1 MSQSSLQTVAAD
13 LPKPR
18 TSAAS
23 ALWRSLKSCAL
34 LGILSFLLLAVIECF
49 DLNMRLGNLFES
61 PLDRI
66 AFSAY
71 FSPSLLIGSV
81 VGLLVGLS
89 GWIASL
95 LFETTRRIVSV
106 IGGPRVLHGAVA
118 YFGVAAVGAFVL
130 NQFRPINLYVL
141 GVIREAEKL
150 SFLRV
155 TLLNHE
161 RASSYLLVM
170 GLLIACSLTWYVAR
184 ATARYPRI
192 RIPLIL
198 GLGLVILTAYWVD
211 SRVSVQLYEYTMH
224 RSLYLLEVAAAMAIV
239 AAVHFSRSRS
249 DSFPGRTSKRKN
261 RLSLAALIVL
271 AVCVAFTFLRL
282 DTNQRLK
289 ALVFSRTTQMKQNL
303 RLARWALDFDRD
315 GYSPLLGGGDR
326 DDGQATINP
335 GMLEVVE
342 DGIDNNSI
350 GSDLTRTAL
359 DEWKAESESCRP
371 AIIGS
376 TARYNVVFF
385 FIDTVRADHLSTYG
399 YGRRTTPNLDKLGS
413 RSAVFENAFT
423 PSPRTSEAVQ
433 KFMQSS
439 YWDAHLEAWT
449 QILARN
455 GYNTMLFPGRRSWER
470 YKEWMP
476 VVRKAQGRPLKENID
491 VAIETLSQTP
501 SDSPFC
507 AYIYIP
513 DPHQPYIR
521 HDDFAYGDSVTD
533 LYDGEL
539 SYTDHHVGRFLDW
552 MEQAGRLA
560 NTIVVIMSD
569 HGESLGERGIYLHST
584 QLYNEQT
591 RVPLIIH
598 IPNQPA
604 RRIPDYVTT
613 VDLGSTILHAVGI
626 EYPKEHAGVSLVPLI
641 RGEPFEHPPVYGE
654 QTSQE
659 ISPFVRLDQQIH
671 PEGKKYMVVT
681 QDGFK
686 LIYNRDPYSFELFD
700 LKADPGELRNLYDHL
715 PDKAQSMRRLIGR
728 FVDVVTASR
737 PPDADEGRYSR
748 SGGIDGD
755 KVE

>member
-1 MSQSSLQTVAAD
+1 MPESSLQTVAAD
-13 LPKPR
+13 LPKSWTP
-18 TSAAS
+18 AAS
-23 ALWRSLKSCAL
+23 SLWRSLKSCAL
-34 LGILSFLLLAVIECF
+34 LGMLSFLLLAVIEWL
-49 DLNMRLGNLFES
+49 DLNIRLNNLFES
-61 PLDRI
+61 PLDRV
-66 AFSAY
+66 AFSAF
-71 FSPSLLIGSV
+71 FSISLLIGAV
-81 VGLLVGLS
+81 VGGVVGLS
-89 GWIASL
+89 GWISSL
-95 LFETTRRIVSV
+95 LFDATQRLVSAV
-106 IGGPRVLHGAVA
+106 GGPRALHWAVA
-118 YFGVAAVGAFVL
+118 YFGVAAAGAVVL
-130 NQFRPINLYVL
+130 NQFGPVNLYVL
-141 GVIREAEKL
+141 GLIREAEKL
-150 SFLRV
+150 SFLRE

-170 GLLIACSLTWYVAR
+170 GLLIACSVTWYVAR

-198 GLGLVILTAYWVD
+198 GLAFLILTAYWTD
-211 SRVSVQLYEYTMH
+211 SRFSVQLYEYTMH
-224 RSLYLLEVAAAMAIV
+224 RSLYLLEVAAAMALV
-239 AAVHFSRSRS
+239 AAVHFSRYRS
-249 DSFPGRTSKRKN
+249 NGFTGRTSMVKN
-261 RLSLAALIVL
+261 RLAPAALIVL
-271 AVCVAFTFLRL
+271 AVCLAFTFLRL

-289 ALVFSRTTQMKQNL
+289 APVFSRTTQMKQNL

-315 GYSPLLGGGDR
+315 GYSPLLGGGDH
-326 DDGQATINP
+326 DDRQAKINP

-342 DGIDNNSI
+342 DGVDNNSI
-350 GSDLTRTAL
+350 GGDLTRSAL
-359 DEWKAESESCRP
+359 DEWKAESESRRP
-371 AIIGS
+371 ANIG
-376 TARYNVVFF
+376 AAQRYNVVYF

-399 YGRRTTPNLDKLGS
+399 YSRPTTPNLDKLAS

-449 QILARN
+449 QVLARN
-455 GYNTMLFPGRRSWER
+455 GYKTMLFPGRRSWER

-513 DPHQPYIR
+513 DPHQPYVR

-539 SYTDHHVGRFLDW
+539 SYTDYHVGRFLDW

-560 NTIVVIMSD
+560 DTLVVLMSD
-569 HGESLGERGIYLHST
+569 HGESLGERGVSLHST
-584 QLYNEQT
+584 QLYSEQT

-598 IPNQPA
+598 MPNQPA

-613 VDLGSTILHAVGI
+613 VDLGSTILHAVGLN
-626 EYPKEHAGVSLVPLI
+626 YPNERAGVSLLPLI
-641 RGEPFEHPPVYGE
+641 RGEAFEHPPVYGE

-686 LIYNRDPYSFELFD
+686 LIYNRDAYSFELFD
-700 LKADPGELRNLYDHL
+700 LKADPAELRNQYDRL